1 MKTLLSG
8 LVAVVMAIALSA
20 CSVGGTIGGGT
31 YTHDGHHG
39 YHHDRHGYHHDGG
52 KHHVKHHR
60 DHHKEMT
67 RKHSEKVV
75 KETKVEK
82 K

>member
-8 LVAVVMAIALSA
+8 LVAVVMAFTLSA
-20 CSVGGTIGGGT
+20 CTVGGSL
-31 YTHDGHHG
+31 YAHDTH
-39 YHHDRHGYHHDGG
+39 HGYHHDGG

-60 DHHKEMT
+60 DHKPMV
-67 RKHSEKVV
+67 RKHHSEKVV